1 MEKLVIFNDYANINA
16 AFQQQGLEVDNLDLV
31 RYLSEGRFLVEAH
44 AFVPIDPRNPTGR
57 DQTIENLWNQGYLV
71 HSKVGTLAG
80 DTYRCDFDVELTLEL
95 MRTAELVRPD
105 IVVLISGDK
114 DFIPVVIELRR
125 RGIRVEIAAFPA
137 VNAAREMILKG
148 SGFIDLHRYLNE
160 RDDRELDDLLIGRYR
175 DHYEDF
181 ADHEAIPD
189 PTPENG
195 RPAATGAVPN
205 PGQVSAP
212 WANAPRPDS

>member
-16 AFQQQGLEVDNLDLV
+16 AFQQQGLEADNLDLL
-31 RYLSEGRFLVEAH
+31 RYLSDGRFLVEAH

-57 DQTIENLWNQGYLV
+57 DRTIENLWQQGYLV
-71 HSKVGTLAG
+71 HSKVGILAG

-105 IVVLISGDK
+105 IVVLMSGDK

-137 VNAAREMILKG
+137 VNAAREMVLKG
-148 SGFIDLHRYLNE
+148 SGFIDLHRYLSE
-160 RDDRELDDLLIGRYR
+160 HDDHELDQIMIGHYR
-175 DHYEDF
+175 EHYEDF
-181 ADHEAIPD
+181 ADPEGAPAPAPEAERET
-189 PTPENG
+189 PTG
-195 RPAATGAVPN
+195 TVPS
-205 PGQVSAP
+205 PSQVSTP
-212 WANAPRPDS
+212 WASDDRPGY